1 MTIFEG
7 LKRKFRRVRSADGP
21 AVFGVL
27 LQNILKFI
35 HPFQEIGTRDP
46 IGAMGINHHLEWHRT
61 SKSAFHPLQIGN
73 DSVFIWQIIDNIACG
88 FHLENS
94 SNAKQQ

>member
-1 MTIFEG
+1 MAIFEG
-7 LKRKFRRVRSADGP
+7 LKRKFRRVRSTDGS
-21 AVFGVL
+21 AVFRVL

-35 HPFQEIGTRDP
+35 HPFQKIGARDP

-61 SKSAFHPLQIGN
+61 TKSAFHPLQIGN
-73 DSVFIWQIIDNIACG
+73 DSVFIWQIIDNIAG
-88 FHLENS
+88 RFHLEDS